1 MRVSVLEDQLL
12 TREGLI
18 RSLTEQGVHVVA
30 AVGEVDALLASI
42 DRDAPDAVVLDVRLP
57 PTFTDEGLRVAADIR
72 ATHPEIA
79 VLVLSQYVE
88 LEFVEPLLDGTAES
102 IGYLLKDRLLDP
114 TTLTDALVR
123 VVAGECVI
131 DPGVVRALLDARRAS
146 DPLESLTERELD
158 VLACIA
164 EGLTNTGIAARLYI
178 TDRTVE
184 VHAQHIFEKLGLG
197 ETPHA
202 NRRVL
207 AVLTYLKARAA

>member
-18 RSLTEQGVHVVA
+18 RALTEQGVEVVA
-30 AVGEVDALLASI
+30 AVADVAALLASI
-42 DRDAPDAVVLDVRLP
+42 ERDAPDALVVDVRLP
-57 PTFTDEGLRVAADIR
+57 PTFTDEGLRLATAVR
-72 ATHPEIA
+72 ASHPHIA

-88 LEFVEPLLDGTAES
+88 LEFVEPLLAGAATS

-114 TTLTDALVR
+114 TTLIDALTR
-123 VVAGECVI
+123 VVAGECVV
-131 DPGVVRALLDARRAS
+131 DPAVVRALLDARRAT
-146 DPLESLTERELD
+146 DPLESLTDRERD
-158 VLACIA
+158 VLECIA
-164 EGLTNTGIAARLYI
+164 EGMTNTGIGGRLFI

-184 VHAQHIFEKLGLG
+184 VHTQHIFEKLGLG

-207 AVLTYLKARAA
+207 AVLTYLKAQA